1 MMVDFSDGVRR
12 TSRPL
17 IPLHDPLAATANLV
31 RRLGHAFGDHQY
43 LEQALTHTS
52 FRNERLDC
60 QSDNQRL
67 EFLGDAVL
75 GLVITEALV
84 EMMPERRE
92 GQLTLLK
99 SQLVRESCLAEI
111 AENIGLGPALRLG
124 RGEDQ
129 NGGRKR
135 PSILADALEAVIA
148 AIFMDGGYAAVRPV
162 VRNLFDDLLHEAVT
176 TAAELG
182 NTPGALSAGVA
193 NWKTAVQE
201 LLQQLGHQPPSYTV
215 VSFVG
220 PSNLRRFRVQATAFI
235 DNDLLTGEGEGANK
249 KFAEHVAAG
258 DLYQRLVTMTGR
270 ADADPMLAALIA
282 VPTTR
287 PSGLRPRPPS
297 DVMLPRPVGSPPAVI
312 ARPGNGGSGSDPLR

>member
-1 MMVDFSDGVRR
+1 MLEHTMVDFGDAIRR

-17 IPLHDPLAATANLV
+17 IPIHDTLAATANLA
-31 RRLGHAFGDHQY
+31 RRVGHDFVDHQ
-43 LEQALTHTS
+43 LLDQALTHTS
-52 FRNERLDC
+52 FRNERPDC
-60 QSDNQRL
+60 FIDNQRL

-84 EMMPERRE
+84 ELMPERRE

-99 SQLVRESCLAEI
+99 SQLVRESCLAEV
-111 AENIGLGPALRLG
+111 AEAIGLGPALRLG

-129 NGGRKR
+129 SGGRRR
-135 PSILADALEAVIA
+135 PSILADALEALIA
-148 AIFMDGGYAAVRPV
+148 AIFMDGGYVAVRPI
-162 VRNLFDDLLHEAVT
+162 VRNMFEDLLHEAVT

-182 NTPGALSAGVA
+182 DTPGALSAGVA

-201 LLQQLGHQPPSYTV
+201 LLQQLGHQPPTYTV

-220 PSNLRRFRVQATAFI
+220 ASNLRRFRVQATAFI

-258 DLYQRLVTMTGR
+258 DLYQRLMTMTGR

-287 PSGLRPRPPS
+287 PSGLRPRPFS
-297 DVMLPRPVGSPPAVI
+297 DTFVAVPAV
-312 ARPGNGGSGSDPLR
+312 RVPDSGSSSDPLR

>member
-1 MMVDFSDGVRR
+1 MVDFNDAVRR
-12 TSRPL
+12 ASRPL
-17 IPLHDPLAATANLV
+17 IPVHDTLAATATLV
-31 RRLGHAFGDHQY
+31 RRLGHVFRNPQY
-43 LEQALTHTS
+43 LDQALTHTS
-52 FRNERLDC
+52 FRNERMDC
-60 QSDNQRL
+60 ENDNQRL

-99 SQLVRESCLAEI
+99 SQLVRESCLAEV
-111 AENIGLGPALRLG
+111 AESIGLGLALRLG

-148 AIFMDGGYAAVRPV
+148 AVFMDGGYEAVRPV
-162 VRNLFDDLLHEAVT
+162 VRNLFDDLLNEAVT

-201 LLQQLGHQPPSYTV
+201 LLQQLGHQPPTYTV

-258 DLYQRLVTMTGR
+258 DLYQRLMTMTGR
-270 ADADPMLAALIA
+270 AQADPMLAALIA
-282 VPTTR
+282 VPTSR

-297 DVMLPRPVGSPPAVI
+297 DLLFARPAGSPPPVTALP
-312 ARPGNGGSGSDPLR
+312 ANGGPGPDPLR